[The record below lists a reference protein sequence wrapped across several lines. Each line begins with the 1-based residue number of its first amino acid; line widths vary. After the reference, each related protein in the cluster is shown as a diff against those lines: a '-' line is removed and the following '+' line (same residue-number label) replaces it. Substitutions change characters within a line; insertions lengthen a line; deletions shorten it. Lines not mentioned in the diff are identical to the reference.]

1 MSISAD
7 GGAPLSIDEISFGG
21 ERVTHLVPNDVYF
34 AHLSI
39 YHFALQFCRDKTILD
54 AGSGAGYGSA
64 FLADNGAEEVVA
76 FDIEEN
82 AVKFSRYHFPRPN
95 LTYQTMSIEQIS
107 GFSPHSFDVIFT
119 SNALEHV
126 PNVYSFFRSSWEL
139 LKPDGKLI
147 IAVPPVVD
155 DASRKSNLSKSL
167 PSEYLDTSS
176 MVSCT
181 WTVLF

>member
-1 MSISAD
+1 MSIPAD
-7 GGAPLSIDEISFGG
+7 GGVPISIDEISFGG

-39 YHFALQFCRDKTILD
+39 YHFALQFCRGKTILD
-54 AGSGAGYGSA
+54 AGSGAGYG
-64 FLADNGAEEVVA
+64 
-76 FDIEEN
+76 
-82 AVKFSRYHFPRPN
+82 AVKFSCYHFPRPN
-95 LTYQTMSIEQIS
+95 LTYKTMSIEQIS
-107 GFSPHSFDVIFT
+107 GFPRHSFDVIFT